1 MQLRSAAQKQA
12 EGPRHSASTWAFEK
26 ITEVLKGYHAGP
38 LDEPVVRDVVT
49 VVDEI
54 VDSGCFEEQVPL
66 AALISYAIDLWEK
79 DEHVSKTQAKAKD
92 VQRHGWSEENSD
104 QLNKALTAECEDE
117 GDGSLLSDGHV

>member
-1 MQLRSAAQKQA
+1 M
-12 EGPRHSASTWAFEK
+12 
-26 ITEVLKGYHAGP
+26 KGYHAGP

-92 VQRHGWSEENSD
+92 VQTHGWSEENSD
-104 QLNKALTAECEDE
+104 RLNKALTAECEDE